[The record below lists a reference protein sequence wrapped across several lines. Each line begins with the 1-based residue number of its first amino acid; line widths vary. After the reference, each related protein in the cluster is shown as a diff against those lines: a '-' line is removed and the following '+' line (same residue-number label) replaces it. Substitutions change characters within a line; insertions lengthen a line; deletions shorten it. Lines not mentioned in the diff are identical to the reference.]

1 MGVNGETGE
10 LCDLKDGN
18 YKIVDL
24 YTGKVNILTA
34 AIN

>member
-10 LCDLKDGN
+10 LCDLKDGD
-18 YKIVDL
+18 YKIADL
-24 YTGKVNILTA
+24 YSVKINILTS

>member
-10 LCDLKDGN
+10 LCDLKDGK

-24 YTGKVNILTA
+24 YSVKENILTA